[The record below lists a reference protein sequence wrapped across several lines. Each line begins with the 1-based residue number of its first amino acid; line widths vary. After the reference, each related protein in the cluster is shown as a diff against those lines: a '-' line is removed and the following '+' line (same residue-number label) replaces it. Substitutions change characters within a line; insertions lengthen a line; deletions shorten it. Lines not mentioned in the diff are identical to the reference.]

1 MATVPVETSND
12 VKAAYKK
19 GLAEDLCGNHQDA
32 LANFGKA
39 ACLSGS
45 NPAFQKK
52 CKSGVRKALQ
62 HLKEKDGQ
70 YRLREMF
77 KADAAALLS
86 RSGDP
91 PELAV
96 AGFCSR
102 VEKAPVGRGLL
113 VRDRAQLGELLF
125 VEKAFILGPSHQ
137 ALLEAALKKLESC
150 PKADFDQFMKLFGGE
165 EEQVVSPAGSSITIA
180 CPEEVEQDRAVDE
193 DKVQRILQLNSRS
206 RITLSKTG
214 EIEEKRWGLWPLA
227 ACMNHSCRPNASF
240 TFVADVLICRAARDL
255 EMGDEICCNFVRV
268 DRPAMLRQRELQS
281 QYNFSCT
288 CARCILEK
296 VFLPDSKAQEFMDK
310 VKKLSRAP
318 RRRDR
323 EALEAWAASWSFLY
337 REIEYDMS
345 LAIKRNGKTL
355 DEDLSLVA
363 ASDELFERCW
373 TADHEAIR
381 ELRLKEQ
388 EEMRQ
393 SIARRQG
400 RESGKPVNYAGP
412 GRVDVYAEQLQH
424 LLCTSFLSVAA
435 ESARLWVKVGVPSN
449 SARDSRWICQQLEET
464 APASSS
470 HAFWAAECATQ
481 TWRAFLKKE
490 EAALIFA
497 QQHPDTHRPPL
508 TPEVEQSAVYAR
520 ITFGRCYGEQLW
532 LAQAKALGW
541 PMELCA
547 GALQRPAPAI
557 PRPPAENRKVSPPKG
572 RIKIYKKGSK
582 RWEDYLTPK
591 LKEKLEPRPMVVD
604 LKDESPDLCSLLSAL
619 VKGDG
624 AISP

>member
-240 TFVADVLICRAARDL
+240 TFVGDVLICRAARDL

-373 TADHEAIR
+373 TADHEA
-381 ELRLKEQ
+381 
-388 EEMRQ
+388 Q
-393 SIARRQG
+393 SQG
-400 RESGKPVNYAGP
+400 NGLVMQK
-412 GRVDVYAEQLQH
+412 
-424 LLCTSFLSVAA
+424 C
-435 ESARLWVKVGVPSN
+435 
-449 SARDSRWICQQLEET
+449 
-464 APASSS
+464 
-470 HAFWAAECATQ
+470 
-481 TWRAFLKKE
+481 RA
-490 EAALIFA
+490 
-497 QQHPDTHRPPL
+497 
-508 TPEVEQSAVYAR
+508 
-520 ITFGRCYGEQLW
+520 
-532 LAQAKALGW
+532 
-541 PMELCA
+541 
-547 GALQRPAPAI
+547 
-557 PRPPAENRKVSPPKG
+557 
-572 RIKIYKKGSK
+572 
-582 RWEDYLTPK
+582 
-591 LKEKLEPRPMVVD
+591 
-604 LKDESPDLCSLLSAL
+604 
-619 VKGDG
+619 
-624 AISP
+624 

>member
-1 MATVPVETSND
+1 
-12 VKAAYKK
+12 
-19 GLAEDLCGNHQDA
+19 
-32 LANFGKA
+32 
-39 ACLSGS
+39 
-45 NPAFQKK
+45 
-52 CKSGVRKALQ
+52 
-62 HLKEKDGQ
+62 
-70 YRLREMF
+70 
-77 KADAAALLS
+77 
-86 RSGDP
+86 
-91 PELAV
+91 
-96 AGFCSR
+96 
-102 VEKAPVGRGLL
+102 
-113 VRDRAQLGELLF
+113 
-125 VEKAFILGPSHQ
+125 
-137 ALLEAALKKLESC
+137 
-150 PKADFDQFMKLFGGE
+150 
-165 EEQVVSPAGSSITIA
+165 
-180 CPEEVEQDRAVDE
+180 
-193 DKVQRILQLNSRS
+193 
-206 RITLSKTG
+206 
-214 EIEEKRWGLWPLA
+214 
-227 ACMNHSCRPNASF
+227 
-240 TFVADVLICRAARDL
+240 
-255 EMGDEICCNFVRV
+255 MGDEICCNFVRV

-281 QYNFSCT
+281 EYNFSCT

-296 VFLPDSKAQEFMDK
+296 AFLPDSKAQEFMDK
-310 VKKLSRAP
+310 IKKLSRAP

-323 EALEAWAASWSFLY
+323 EALEAWAGSWSFLY
-337 REIEYDMS
+337 REIEYDVS

-373 TADHEAIR
+373 TADHEA
-381 ELRLKEQ
+381 LRDLRVKEQ

-393 SIARRQG
+393 NIARRQG
-400 RESGKPVNYAGP
+400 QESGKPVNYAGP

-557 PRPPAENRKVSPPKG
+557 PRPPPESRKASPPKG
-572 RIKIYKKGSK
+572 RIKIYKKGSR
-582 RWEDYLTPK
+582 RWEDYLRPK
-591 LKEKLEPRPMVVD
+591 LKEKLEPRPVVVD

-624 AISP
+624 AISSGSP